1 VTGRAC
7 AAHATNYVMAG
18 CSTATDSTGSH
29 WMPSATPPAAAR
41 KQDPSLSF
49 PSQFEAGRKRVA
61 EMGGSV
67 ICEFTDE
74 QTGADD
80 DRPGWSELIAEA
92 RDRGHRRFDG
102 VVLYSTSRLSRDRV
116 SAGLFERE
124 LRKLGVSVVYAHA
137 APTPP
142 RPRAN

>member
-1 VTGRAC
+1 MTDF
-7 AAHATNYVMAG
+7 AAYARI
-18 CSTATDSTGSH
+18 STRD
-29 WMPSATPPAAAR
+29 
-41 KQDPSLSF
+41 KQDLSLSF
-49 PSQFEAGRKRVA
+49 PSQFEAGHKRVA

-67 ICEFTDE
+67 VCEFIDE

-116 SAGLFERE
+116 SAGLLNASFASSASPSSTRT
-124 LRKLGVSVVYAHA
+124 R

>member
-1 VTGRAC
+1 MTHF
-7 AAHATNYVMAG
+7 AAYARI
-18 CSTATDSTGSH
+18 STRD
-29 WMPSATPPAAAR
+29 

-49 PSQFEAGRKRVA
+49 PSQFEEGRKRVA

-92 RDRGHRRFDG
+92 RDRTNRRFDG

-116 SAGLFERE
+116 SAGLF
-124 LRKLGVSVVYAHA
+124 
-137 APTPP
+137 
-142 RPRAN
+142 